1 MMTLRDLAL
10 DTLARDG
17 DRQAK
22 PSGEQRIPGLG
33 LVQDELQQVEKMLR
47 EAARTEYPAL
57 RGLLHQAFAAG
68 GKRLR
73 PALTLLAGKFHPTEP
88 HKLLALAASI
98 ETLHTATLIHDDVID
113 QSLVRRGHPTMNV
126 MAGTKVTI
134 LAGDYLFARAAELAA
149 VTKSSRIMD
158 IFARGLMTLCAGEI
172 RQNYRP
178 TDASS
183 LGSDGMEG
191 PLKDYHRRIYGKT
204 ASLFEA
210 ATEAAAV
217 LSGAPEGQI
226 QALRQYGYNLGMAF
240 QIVDD
245 VLDFTGDNE
254 TLGKPAG
261 SDLRQGL
268 ITLPVINFLVAHP
281 AHPVVMQ
288 ALTHRNT
295 DGLVDEAIALIQ
307 ASPAIPA
314 SLDHAREF
322 TGAAQ
327 AQLSALP
334 DNVYRQGLHDL
345 AEFVVERDR

>member
-1 MMTLRDLAL
+1 MTSPRLELQLERQGNGSEGSLR
-10 DTLARDG
+10 TWQG
-17 DRQAK
+17 
-22 PSGEQRIPGLG
+22 IPGLE
-33 LVQDELQQVEKMLR
+33 LVQDELQQVEIMLR
-47 EAARTEYPAL
+47 QVAKTEYPEL
-57 RGLLHQAFAAG
+57 HNLLKHAFTAG

-73 PALTLLAGKFHPTEP
+73 PALTLLAAKFYPTEP

-134 LAGDYLFARAAELAA
+134 LAGDYLFARAAEFAA

-158 IFARGLMTLCAGEI
+158 IFARALMTLCAGEI

-178 TDASS
+178 PDLSS
-183 LGSDGMEG
+183 FGSNGFEAI
-191 PLKDYHRRIYGKT
+191 LNDYHRRIYGKT

-217 LSGAPEGQI
+217 LSGAPEDQV

-245 VLDFTGDNE
+245 VLDFTGDE
-254 TLGKPAG
+254 RKLGKPAG

-268 ITLPVINFLVAHP
+268 ITLPVINYLAAHP
-281 AHPVVMQ
+281 AHPVVMA
-288 ALTHRNT
+288 ALTRQDR
-295 DGLVDEAIALIQ
+295 DGLVDEAIALIRR
-307 ASPAIPA
+307 SPAILA

-327 AQLSALP
+327 AQLRILP
-334 DNVYRQGLHDL
+334 DNIYRQGLYDL
-345 AEFVVERDR
+345 AEFVVERKR